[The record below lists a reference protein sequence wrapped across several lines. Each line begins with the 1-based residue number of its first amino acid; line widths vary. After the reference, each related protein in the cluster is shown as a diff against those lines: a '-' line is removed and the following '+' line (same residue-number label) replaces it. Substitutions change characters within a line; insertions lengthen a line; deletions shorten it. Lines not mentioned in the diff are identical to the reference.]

1 VSVCF
6 CNHVSWLVVC
16 RFVVWRWWSVV
27 KMKVLQVHADR
38 PGAAKDEHRVV
49 TEGLEKLGTSHGG

>member
-1 VSVCF
+1 
-6 CNHVSWLVVC
+6 
-16 RFVVWRWWSVV
+16 V